1 MKVHTYAPIFSH
13 IDHDAEQVVNNEA
26 WPQRTT
32 TLHISPPNGH
42 YRTGYVGGTILSM
55 HHYAPLESS
64 C

>member
-1 MKVHTYAPIFSH
+1 MVVMTPYSRRLLTTML
-13 IDHDAEQVVNNEA
+13 EQVVNNEA